1 MNELKEMDLT
11 PEYVAGLAQRHRWAA
26 TGVSDYPPRDPL
38 VGQTRFFNRY
48 RTFIRTVDQDQD
60 NFAHVFAVE
69 GEWGRG
75 KSRLGHELIAQI
87 NDCSKG
93 WYVRDETGALAS
105 APLFD
110 DAHRRDEY
118 LGLYIRYSQLASDYQ
133 NSDNWFA
140 FGLYKALLPL
150 ATRAFDGS
158 IQSEIARQALRRLE
172 PEGFDPARL
181 RELLQ
186 LDAAH
191 TEEQLY
197 FEPKLVIDLVQA
209 AYGYL
214 RDFGIRYVLVV
225 LDELET
231 VAEAATFGL
240 EQDDAKRMDGQAIR
254 LIGKAI
260 KEEDPRRALPW
271 LRYVALCSPLLGQ
284 QLREIQ
290 STARRFELTELEHNA
305 FADVSDYLA
314 QLRLARKLAFDY
326 PRGLVEAAYAMS
338 GANFGWFNVVMAN
351 VDAVLEQ
358 FTAAGRP
365 IPDTGLVFEAVLA
378 GSGRVAAHVL
388 DDNAIEGIDTSD
400 QVLLARAR
408 QLLFGQ
414 LPMALGDCPPRMTEL
429 LDHRNEYSEP
439 VASRYRRVRWDRLD
453 CRRALEDAKF
463 QRNNEEWFYP
473 SVEQGLNLRALLQN
487 LRTFAIKESEP
498 DALLI
503 PLSHGEFKHLVGLL
517 YAHPAAEF
525 AADALWQ
532 KFVGTDKELGPEEAT
547 HLGPSVAMLLRLDLR
562 YRTQQNNSMIFRDP
576 GYADAHSAGMRDF
589 EQDCRADL
597 SLRPRTRLTG
607 LFRLLDRN
615 WQYDEPA
622 YTNKD
627 SLVVQGAPHARG
639 RGGKGGLQFCDALM
653 LHPDNQA
660 WFAWVSSAEELN
672 RLHALACRVRG
683 DDGRFPVMAFTGS
696 LGVLD
701 YYDKGGFDDDPR
713 YGKDDILL
721 YYLNSSELDVV
732 ERIGLLPAYRSGFEL
747 KDEAFTTKF
756 KSRLHGIRD
765 FTYIAMAHWRHRL
778 DTRGLIAWPLRPG
791 GKLNLEDRDLLFRG
805 WSLLAIEEPKL
816 GGLQALLPGHGVD
829 AQALA
834 ALFGRLTLS
843 SRVASQ
849 GYDKNEHAGLFLD
862 LDQPEQAQ
870 ARFPPFLARIADP
883 SKPRT
888 WTLEQARFNWYWGH
902 LSSASGL
909 SAKNVFEDWMWWCA
923 GLNLLKIEDETL
935 RTPKW
940 IQVTGAE
947 LKAGVQMAGNWL
959 DAPTADG
966 YRAAV
971 KTLERV
977 YGMDKIPGYF
987 APKDASPQGTQTTEA
1002 VDRIDKAER
1011 LLADLATQEQ
1021 ALTEVSD
1028 LTTIRERL
1036 PALIKARSGVRAL
1049 VRLVRPQQL
1058 PRVTIDHVRTLRLED
1073 TRLSLYERVESARLF
1088 AEFVDRTGTA
1098 IAGQASALIARIDA
1112 DEDAQPP
1119 FPRRLFTL
1127 SLETIRNI
1135 LAGALERTADTATQ
1149 QEETN
1154 AGSETL
1160 LHFLRS
1166 LQLDKASE
1174 RLDLLGHE
1182 VGYDPLT
1189 GVTKPF
1195 EEVSGYILHAYRQFK
1210 EKYQSAWS
1218 QTEAVRVRIDTARRV
1233 LDPLPTDYA
1242 GPDHPALLEGYLGQ
1256 HQQIADS
1263 FNELEEQADEQL
1275 KKIHGQARKGQ
1286 FVAIRD
1292 VPDTLMKSLITQ
1304 SAVLGGQVQRIENV
1318 IASYQAAKLEAA
1330 NSGLRVQL
1338 NPLLRA
1344 RGLVP
1349 IPPLG
1354 MTEVGALSLHDL
1366 NVELDLLV
1374 QGWRRSA
1381 ERALADTGIRVER
1394 WCEIARVLLDDR
1406 QPSLSSEEQQAL
1418 VDKGVLQ
1425 SRLTFGNAI

>member
-1 MNELKEMDLT
+1 MIELKDMDLT
-11 PEYVAGLAQRHRWAA
+11 PEYVAALAQRHRWAA

-48 RTFIRTVDQDQD
+48 KTFIRTVDQDQD

-93 WYVRDETGALAS
+93 WYVRGETGALAS

-186 LDAAH
+186 LAAAH

-197 FEPKLVIDLVQA
+197 FEPTLVVDLVQSS
-209 AYGYL
+209 YGYL

-240 EQDDAKRMDGQAIR
+240 EQDEAKRMDGQAIR

-290 STARRFELTELEHNA
+290 SVARRFELTELEHNA
-305 FADVSDYLA
+305 FADVSDYLG

-358 FTAAGRP
+358 FTVAGRP

-388 DDNAIEGIDTSD
+388 DDNAIEGIDTAD
-400 QVLLARAR
+400 QALLARAR

-414 LPMALGDCPPRMTEL
+414 LPMALRDCPPRMTEL

-439 VASRYRRVRWDRLD
+439 VASRYRRVRWDTLE
-453 CRRALEDAKF
+453 CRRGLEEAKF
-463 QRNNEEWFYP
+463 QRDKEEWIYP
-473 SVEQGLNLRALLQN
+473 GVEPGLSLLALLQN

-517 YAHPAAEF
+517 YGHPAAEF

-547 HLGPSVAMLLRLDLR
+547 HIGPSVAMLLRLDLR

-576 GYADAHSAGMRDF
+576 GYADAHSAGMGAF
-589 EQDCRADL
+589 EQ
-597 SLRPRTRLTG
+597 
-607 LFRLLDRN
+607 
-615 WQYDEPA
+615 
-622 YTNKD
+622 
-627 SLVVQGAPHARG
+627 H
-639 RGGKGGLQFCDALM
+639 
-653 LHPDNQA
+653 
-660 WFAWVSSAEELN
+660 
-672 RLHALACRVRG
+672 
-683 DDGRFPVMAFTGS
+683 
-696 LGVLD
+696 
-701 YYDKGGFDDDPR
+701 
-713 YGKDDILL
+713 
-721 YYLNSSELDVV
+721 YLNSSELDVV
-732 ERIGLLPAYRSGFEL
+732 ERIGLLPPYRSGFEL

-765 FTYIAMAHWRHRL
+765 FTYTAMAHWRHRL

-791 GKLNLEDRDLLFRG
+791 GKLNPEERDLLFRG
-805 WSLLAIEEPKL
+805 WRLLAIEEPKL

-843 SRVASQ
+843 SRVVSQ

-883 SKPRT
+883 SKSCA
-888 WTLEQARFNWYWGH
+888 WTLEQARANWYWGH

-909 SAKNVFEDWMWWCA
+909 SAKNVFEDWMWWCV
-923 GLNLLKIEDETL
+923 GLHLLKIEDETL
-935 RTPKW
+935 KTPKW
-940 IQVTGAE
+940 VQVTRAE

-959 DAPTADG
+959 DGPTADG

-987 APKDASPQGTQTTEA
+987 APKGAAPQGTQTTEA
-1002 VDRIDKAER
+1002 LDRIETAEH
-1011 LLADLATQEQ
+1011 LLADLAAQEQ
-1021 ALTEVSD
+1021 ALTEVND
-1028 LTTIRERL
+1028 LKTTRDRL
-1036 PALIKARSGVRAL
+1036 PALIKARAEVRAL
-1049 VRLVRPQQL
+1049 VRLVRPEQV
-1058 PRVTIDHVRTLRLED
+1058 PKVTIDHVRTLRLED

-1112 DEDAQPP
+1112 DKDAQPP

-1135 LAGALERTADTATQ
+1135 LAGALARTADTATQ

-1195 EEVSGYILHAYRQFK
+1195 EEIGGYILHAYRQFK
-1210 EKYQSAWS
+1210 EKYQSAWT
-1218 QTEAVRVRIDTARRV
+1218 QTAAVRVRIDTARRV

-1242 GPDHPALLEGYLGQ
+1242 GADHPALLEGYVDQ
-1256 HQQIADS
+1256 YQQIADS

-1304 SAVLGGQVQRIENV
+1304 SAILGGRLQKKIHH
-1318 IASYQAAKLEAA
+1318 KGTKDTK
-1330 NSGLRVQL
+1330 NSIHSSFVHFV
-1338 NPLLRA
+1338 PL
-1344 RGLVP
+1344 
-1349 IPPLG
+1349 
-1354 MTEVGALSLHDL
+1354 
-1366 NVELDLLV
+1366 
-1374 QGWRRSA
+1374 W
-1381 ERALADTGIRVER
+1381 
-1394 WCEIARVLLDDR
+1394 
-1406 QPSLSSEEQQAL
+1406 
-1418 VDKGVLQ
+1418 
-1425 SRLTFGNAI
+1425 